1 MVWPLA
7 ELTSSLYHHGNGSP
21 ILRACSCGDIWINHA
36 LLGSIDGALGHICLT
51 AEPPPALSI
60 HLLEDTSQSCEPG
73 SSALGG
79 ADPMGEGA
87 AACRVEMPEVG
98 MPGFCPCSAASAC
111 SLGESSRGAGGGQP
125 LSAGR

>member
-7 ELTSSLYHHGNGSP
+7 ELTPSLCHHGNGSP

-73 SSALGG
+73 RSAWG
-79 ADPMGEGA
+79 
-87 AACRVEMPEVG
+87 C
-98 MPGFCPCSAASAC
+98 
-111 SLGESSRGAGGGQP
+111 
-125 LSAGR
+125 